1 MQLFP
6 KNINFFDLFDKQ
18 TEKLAEAN
26 QILQSLGG
34 LKQLPEQVRELHK
47 VEQAAD
53 TVTHDIFRALN
64 RIFITPIDREDIVNL
79 AGRLD
84 DVIDAI
90 DRAVNRM
97 GLYQVAPTSKEI
109 RGYARLLDPII
120 TEVVKGLHELKGGSK
135 NQEQILKHCEIINFM
150 ENQVDAHNRDCIA
163 DLFNGKV
170 DAIEIIKLKEIY
182 ETLESVADRCE
193 DVANA
198 LETIVVKNQ

>member
-1 MQLFP
+1 MHIFP
-6 KNINFFDLFDKQ
+6 KNINFFDMFDKQ
-18 TEKLAEAN
+18 TEKLTEAN
-26 QILQSLGG
+26 VILQSLGG
-34 LKQLPEQVRELHK
+34 IKELPAKVAELHA

-53 TVTHDIFRALN
+53 TITHDIFRALN
-64 RIFITPIDREDIVNL
+64 QIFITPIDREDIVVL

-84 DVIDAI
+84 DVIDAM

-97 GLYQVAPTSKEI
+97 GLYKVAPDSREI
-109 RGYARLLDPII
+109 QGYARLLDPMAAEIC
-120 TEVVKGLHELKGGSK
+120 KALHELKGGSK
-135 NQEQILKHCEIINFM
+135 NQQQILKHCEIINFM

-163 DLFNGKV
+163 DLFTGKV
-170 DAIEIIKLKEIY
+170 DAVEIIKLKEIY